1 MKFSTSVLIAATCVT
16 SAYGEFFLTENFN
29 DEVSFKNLILYDA
42 AKDDGEDRRLFGYFQ
57 ICILTYSIFFLLTY
71 DPFEF
76 LFCLVLFL
84 TRDVIIIII
93 ISSLNNDL
101 CRRRRRE
108 SELNVAFF

>member
-1 MKFSTSVLIAATCVT
+1 MMRRPTS
-16 SAYGEFFLTENFN
+16 FWF
-29 DEVSFKNLILYDA
+29 
-42 AKDDGEDRRLFGYFQ
+42 FQ

-84 TRDVIIIII
+84 TRDVIIVII

-101 CRRRRRE
+101 CRRRE
-108 SELNVAFF
+108 SELNVALFFLGMDKSMDGIVYMET

>member
-42 AKDDGEDRRLFGYFQ
+42 AKDDGEDRRLFWFFQ

-71 DPFEF
+71 DPFEY

-101 CRRRRRE
+101 CRRRRE